1 MKVLID
7 TNIILDDIFNRTP
20 NVENAKKINRL
31 IVDEIIGG
39 YLTANTLTDIFYI
52 VSKHKNE
59 FTAKVVIKNLL
70 LIFTI
75 VSIDGDDCLKAINLL
90 MGDFEDALIVVCAE
104 KTNMDYIITND
115 HEFLIGT
122 ELSVSVISPVDFL
135 LMIN

>member
-7 TNIILDDIFNRTP
+7 TNIILDDILNRTP
-20 NVENAKKINRL
+20 NAENAKKINRL

-52 VSKHKNE
+52 VSKHKSE
-59 FTAKVVIKNLL
+59 FTAKVIIKNLL

-75 VSIDGDDCLKAINLL
+75 VSVDGDDCLKAINLP
-90 MGDFEDALIVVCAE
+90 MGDFEDALIEVCAE

-115 HEFLIGT
+115 HDFLIGT
-122 ELSVSVISPVDFL
+122 ELSVSVINPVDFL